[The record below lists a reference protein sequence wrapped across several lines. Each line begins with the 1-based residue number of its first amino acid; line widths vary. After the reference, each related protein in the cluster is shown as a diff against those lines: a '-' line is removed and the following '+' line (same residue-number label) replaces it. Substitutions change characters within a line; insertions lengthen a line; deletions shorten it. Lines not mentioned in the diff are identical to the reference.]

1 MRLFLGMYR
10 HLESEGYSVPFSLHM
25 KKKYSIWIIACIM
38 LVGSVVVGDVL
49 RNQTA
54 HADSSAFIDQF
65 HKANVIGK
73 TTAKNGDHNPY
84 AVTLIK
90 HSMGKLIEG
99 NILVSNFDDKEGKKG
114 KGTTLVQITP
124 DGSVSDFAEIKPGG
138 LPSKCEGGVGLTTG
152 LVILRRGWVIV
163 SSLPT
168 ANGGPLT
175 AQEGCLIVLDTEGSV
190 VETITGPQINGPWD
204 IAVADFSDVAA
215 LFVSNTL
222 NGTVDASPNKVY
234 AGTVVRIR
242 LDVPYP
248 DDGVPEVSSMIVI
261 GSNFAERTD
270 KAKMV
275 YGPTGLALAS
285 DGTLY
290 VADSLNNRIS
300 AIHNALFRMY
310 STGTGDDVSANGD
323 IFLPEGI
330 IMAPNG
336 DIIVANHN
344 GKLVEVSPEGTQVS
358 VKDLHEGDYLT
369 GMAVTENEDGLYYVD
384 DCEDTLKLYS

>member
-1 MRLFLGMYR
+1 MYR
-10 HLESEGYSVPFSLHM
+10 HLESEGYSVPFSLLV
-25 KKKYSIWIIACIM
+25 KKRFSIWLIACII
-38 LVGSVVVGDVL
+38 LVGSILVGDVF
-49 RNQTA
+49 RVQA
-54 HADSSAFIDQF
+54 ARVDSNAFINQF
-65 HKANVIGK
+65 QKANVISK

-84 AVTLIK
+84 AVTVIK
-90 HSMGKLIEG
+90 RSIGKLVEG
-99 NILVSNFDDKEGKKG
+99 NILVSNFDNKEGKKG
-114 KGTTLVQITP
+114 KGSTLVQITP
-124 DGSVSDFAEIKPGG
+124 DGSVSDFAEIKTGE
-138 LPSKCEGGVGLTTG
+138 LPSKCSGGIGLTTG
-152 LVILRRGWVIV
+152 LVILKRGWVIV

-168 ANGGPLT
+168 ANGDPLT
-175 AQEGCLIVLDTEGSV
+175 AQEGCLIVLDTEGNV
-190 VETITGPQINGPWD
+190 VETITAPQINGPWD

-222 NGTVDASPNKVY
+222 NGTVEASPNKAY

-248 DDGVPEVSSMIVI
+248 DDGVPEVSSMTVI
-261 GSNFAERTD
+261 GSEFAERTD

-275 YGPTGLALAS
+275 YGPTGLAFAY

-310 STGTGDDVSANGD
+310 SSGTGDDVSSNGD
-323 IFLPEGI
+323 IFLPEGL

-336 DIIVANHN
+336 NIIVANHN
-344 GKLVEVSPEGTQVS
+344 GKLVEVSPEGTQVG

-369 GMAVTENEDGLYYVD
+369 GLAVTPNEDGLYYVD
-384 DCEDTLKLYS
+384 DCEDTLKLYA